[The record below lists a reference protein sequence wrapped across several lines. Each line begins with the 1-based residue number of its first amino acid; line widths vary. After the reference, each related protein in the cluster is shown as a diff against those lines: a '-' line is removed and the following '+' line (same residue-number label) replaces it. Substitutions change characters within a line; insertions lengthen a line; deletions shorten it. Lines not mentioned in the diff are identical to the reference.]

1 MDPKLL
7 GLNLDSVK
15 RPRTSRA
22 LIGGAD
28 PIPGLWV
35 KGLGTQTNIRRAFTL
50 AHRDTHRL
58 GLRAEWLEELTPSL
72 PPWLEHHRPPQYRP
86 APTTTPVVAP
96 LSRGPSAATSHR
108 HLPRCLHLSV
118 LKVCIHLS
126 LSLRLSLSLKNTPWT
141 SLDLGYGVDQ
151 DPRFLTK
158 TTLSKVMDLSV
169 THR

>member
-28 PIPGLWV
+28 PIPGLWAPDQTRHIKEV

-58 GLRAEWLEELTPSL
+58 GLRAEWLEELTPSPL
-72 PPWLEHHRPPQYRP
+72 P
-86 APTTTPVVAP
+86 
-96 LSRGPSAATSHR
+96 
-108 HLPRCLHLSV
+108 
-118 LKVCIHLS
+118 
-126 LSLRLSLSLKNTPWT
+126 
-141 SLDLGYGVDQ
+141 
-151 DPRFLTK
+151 
-158 TTLSKVMDLSV
+158 
-169 THR
+169 